1 MCIKFSV
8 RDNCFLLLK
17 ERNCNMCN
25 LIDLIQR
32 VTLNKKEKAESLL
45 NEFFENRIDNALEET
60 LKENKRFQ
68 EISKETC
75 EKAINIDKIN
85 LSKEQWKAVDSALC
99 ASSHRGAEYGRVAY
113 YQGFKDAVSIL
124 FEISQLL

>member
-1 MCIKFSV
+1 MC
-8 RDNCFLLLK
+8 D
-17 ERNCNMCN
+17 
-25 LIDLIQR
+25 LIDLIQT
-32 VTLNKKEKAESLL
+32 VTFNEKEKTKFLL

-60 LKENKRFQ
+60 LKGSKRFQ

-85 LSKEQWKAVDSALC
+85 LSKEQWKTVDSALC

-124 FEISQLL
+124 CEISQLL

>member
-1 MCIKFSV
+1 M
-8 RDNCFLLLK
+8 RDLF
-17 ERNCNMCN
+17 
-25 LIDLIQR
+25 DLIQR
-32 VTLNKKEKAESLL
+32 VTLNEKEKTEFLL
-45 NEFFENRIDNALEET
+45 NEFFENRIDNALEIT

-85 LSKEQWKAVDSALC
+85 LSKEQWKAVESALC

-113 YQGFKDAVSIL
+113 YQGFKDAVSVL
-124 FEISQLL
+124 YEIGQLL